1 MAWIFCGFRTCRV
14 ILLLHEDTAI
24 LQYFDPNLFCA
35 EIESRTKD
43 EVLSEL
49 TERMAQGAGVKD
61 PNLLLDMLKR
71 RESLGST
78 GIGKGVAIPHGRS
91 LAVNELRVL
100 FARCTAGVDFEAMDG
115 KPVHLFFLIVA
126 PPQDKRNEYLP
137 LLGRIAELVK
147 EKKLRD
153 KLLACETFEDLSDL
167 LEGKFGAVQ

>member
-1 MAWIFCGFRTCRV
+1 MT
-14 ILLLHEDTAI
+14 TI

-35 EIESRTKD
+35 ELESRTKD
-43 EVLSEL
+43 DVLREL
-49 TERMAQGAGVKD
+49 AERLSQGAGVKD
-61 PNLLLDMLKR
+61 PELLLDMLRR

-100 FARCTAGVDFEAMDG
+100 FARSTKGVEFESMDG

-147 EKKLRD
+147 EKKVRD
-153 KLLACETFEDLSDL
+153 KLAGCETFADLNEL
-167 LEGKFGAVQ
+167 LEGKFGAAQ